1 MNTRVQLEFSE
12 VKIKEIEH
20 LMKELGIVTRK
31 DYFNNA
37 LTLFKWA
44 IDERREG
51 RSIASIDNQTNR
63 YRELL
68 MPALAGIGSRRE
80 GDNGGGVSV
89 PPEDQVDKEVVTSE
103 DKSEF
108 QEASAAQAS
117 SW

>member
-1 MNTRVQLEFSE
+1 MNTRVQLELSE

-37 LTLFKWA
+37 LTIFKWA
-44 IDERREG
+44 IAERREG
-51 RSIASIDNQTNR
+51 RSIASIDNQTSR

-68 MPALAGIGSRRE
+68 MPALEELGAHGE
-80 GDNGGGVSV
+80 GGGTSA
-89 PPEDQVDKEVVTSE
+89 PAEDQINKETVTNVDEPE
-103 DKSEF
+103 LR
-108 QEASAAQAS
+108 EASAAQAS

>member
-1 MNTRVQLEFSE
+1 MNTRVKLEFSE

-44 IDERREG
+44 IDEKRGG

-63 YRELL
+63 YRELV
-68 MPALAGIGSRRE
+68 MPALAELGSHRN
-80 GDNGGGVSV
+80 DDGGGMIDPAKVPVTDDAVSNDD
-89 PPEDQVDKEVVTSE
+89 PEQK
-103 DKSEF
+103 
-108 QEASAAQAS
+108 EASAAQGS